1 MEKDYVL
8 PSDTLRF
15 LEILGKDPAS
25 TRVRMI
31 PNKRSI
37 CRAPQKG
44 ICVPETLMEW
54 KTKMASIYLV
64 VNDGGDD
71 DASITKCLALFLEH
85 DELKIEEQAI
95 CWKGILPEP
104 SMQVYTGGKS
114 LHQYWVFEEPV
125 DPERWRELTQKAI
138 IRFRSD
144 PTVSNPSRLMRLPGY
159 TYFNKEGSPSV
170 KSFLF
175 SSSGIRYSVN
185 ELEEALANVVITP
198 VAKAQSLVSS
208 SCNSDWKAAKPC
220 PICGRDI
227 DDKCR
232 MHVDN
237 KFVQCHVGD
246 TFMPPDGKNGSTL
259 KGIDGQ
265 LWKRRRSAS
274 NVYGDAIGFSLVE
287 DNDTEINI
295 KTKADLISFINK
307 EYGPDLA
314 WNDLKKR
321 LEYDDKVYQDLN
333 LLHCELAENHGVQ
346 ATSSNVSDAF
356 LYVSKKFA
364 YNPVH
369 DLLLKAEGVE
379 PICELDEIGTNY
391 LGLKTPIESRI
402 LGIHLLASVYRAFK
416 PGYEYD
422 QILIMRGPQGVG
434 KTRAIKTLAGSPEH
448 YISTT
453 AVQQEKDFLMQ
464 LGTCWHVEFE
474 EIDGHIDSKHEAAL
488 KALISRH
495 YDNYRAPY
503 AAAVQDQPRPS
514 IFWGT
519 TNQEKLLVD
528 STGNRRMMIIDI
540 NSPVNHQLLQKD
552 LLGIWAV
559 VMKAYRAGVKPILT
573 LDERRLVDQIAIGAF
588 KEDPWLSTID
598 AHIEDTPVVFEHNIY
613 KTVLGI
619 EVANIRGGRS
629 GPAQRVYDCLK
640 QLGYKKYEYQIN
652 GLDKFQKGYKS
663 RTRGAWFAPEV
674 VPTANGEQVVSLLK
688 AANKELSVGPG
699 FVHPGFG
706 GATDLIF

>member
-25 TRVRMI
+25 TKVRMI
-31 PNKRSI
+31 PNKKSI
-37 CRAPQKG
+37 GCPPQKG
-44 ICVPETLMEW
+44 TCLPETLMEW
-54 KTKMASIYLV
+54 STQEAGIFLV
-64 VNDGGDD
+64 VNNGGDS
-71 DASITKCLALFLEH
+71 DASITKCVALFLEH
-85 DELKIEEQAI
+85 DDLTIEEQAN

-104 SMQVYTGGKS
+104 SMQVHTGGKS
-114 LHQYWVFEEPV
+114 LHQYWVFKEPV

-144 PTVSNPSRLMRLPGY
+144 PTVKNPSRLMRLPGY
-159 TYFNKEGSPSV
+159 KYFNKEGASGAVSNFYSCLGV
-170 KSFLF
+170 K
-175 SSSGIRYSVN
+175 YSID
-185 ELEEALANVVITP
+185 ELEKAFADVIITSSHSN
-198 VAKAQSLVSS
+198 QSRSASS
-208 SCNSDWKAAKPC
+208 NNSDWHPANPC

-227 DDKCR
+227 DNKCR

-237 KFVQCHVGD
+237 TFIQCHLGD
-246 TFMPPDGKNGSTL
+246 TFMPPNGKYAATL

-265 LWKRRRSAS
+265 RWKRRKSTS

-287 DNDTEINI
+287 DNDNEINI
-295 KTKADLISFINK
+295 KTKSDLIGFINK

-321 LEYDDKVYQDLN
+321 LEFDHQVYQDLN
-333 LLHCELAENHGVQ
+333 LAHCKLAEDHGVQ
-346 ATSSNVSDAF
+346 ATSSNASDAF
-356 LYVSKKFA
+356 LYVSKKSA

-379 PICELDEIGTNY
+379 PVCELDAIGTKY

-402 LGIHLLASVYRAFK
+402 FGVHLLASVYRAFE

-474 EIDGHIDSKHEAAL
+474 EIDGHIDSRHEAAL

-514 IFWGT
+514 VFWGT

-540 NSPVNHQLLQKD
+540 DRPVNHQLLQKD
-552 LLGIWAV
+552 LLGIWSV
-559 VMKAYRAGVKPILT
+559 VMKAYRAGITPVLT
-573 LDERRLVDQIAIGAF
+573 LDERRLVEQIASGAF
-588 KEDPWLSTID
+588 KEDPWLGTID
-598 AHIEDTPVVFEHNIY
+598 AHIVGTPVVFEHNIY

-619 EVANIRGGRS
+619 EVANLKGGRS
-629 GPAQRVYDCLK
+629 GPAQRVSDCLK
-640 QLGYKKYEYQIN
+640 QLGYKKYEHQIN
-652 GLDKFQKGYKS
+652 GLDKFQCGYKS
-663 RTRGAWFAPEV
+663 RTRGAWFASEV
-674 VPTANGEQVVSLLK
+674 FPTSNGEQVVSLLK
-688 AANKELSVGPG
+688 AAKKELFVGPG
-699 FVHPGFG
+699 FVSPSFEGPSEM
-706 GATDLIF
+706 IF